1 VGRGWRLEVAI
12 TVTMQ
17 SYQALKREILKRKET
32 IEVLMERKG
41 DGDGLEVLNV

>member
-1 VGRGWRLEVAI
+1 MEAGG
-12 TVTMQ
+12 
-17 SYQALKREILKRKET
+17 SYHCYHAKLSGFEKRDIKRKET